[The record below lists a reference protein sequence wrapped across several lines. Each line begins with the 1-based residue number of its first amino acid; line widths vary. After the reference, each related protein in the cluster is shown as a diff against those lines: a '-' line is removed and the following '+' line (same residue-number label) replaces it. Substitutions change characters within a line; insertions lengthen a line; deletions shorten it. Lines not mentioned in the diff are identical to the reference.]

1 MVQCIQLS
9 LFFQKGVDVVY
20 ESIGG
25 DMFDACV
32 DRWRFLTVY
41 TFNFICYNIQSS
53 LSSLCLNDL
62 CSAVKYRE
70 FDVDFAM

>member
-32 DRWRFLTVY
+32 DR
-41 TFNFICYNIQSS
+41 
-53 LSSLCLNDL
+53 
-62 CSAVKYRE
+62 
-70 FDVDFAM
+70 